1 MRQLA
6 AQVQAVLG
14 AIDPTLLRL
23 FHRVDHLL
31 QIFQT
36 VTTVAHI
43 ANRHCVQ
50 HGGNAAG
57 DH

>member
-6 AQVQAVLG
+6 AQMQTVLS
-14 AIDPTLLRL
+14 AIDPALLRL
-23 FHRVDHLL
+23 FYRIYHFL
-31 QIFQT
+31 QVFQA
-36 VTTVAHI
+36 VAAVAHI
-43 ANRHCVQ
+43 ANRHRVQ